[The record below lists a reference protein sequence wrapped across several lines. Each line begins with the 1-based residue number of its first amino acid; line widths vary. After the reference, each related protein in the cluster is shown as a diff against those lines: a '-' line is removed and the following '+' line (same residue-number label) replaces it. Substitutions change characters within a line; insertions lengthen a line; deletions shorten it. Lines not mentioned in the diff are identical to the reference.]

1 MAAFV
6 VDSSALI
13 SVLNNEEDAQPI
25 KLALRTAD
33 ELHIS
38 VATVFEASC
47 VVRGP
52 KFLDGTSRFNKL
64 LETLDMVHAAF
75 DGEQLRVARAGY
87 AMYGRGS
94 GHRAG
99 LNMGDCFAYALAKT
113 LRLPLLF
120 KGDDFLHTDID
131 VALHR
136 KTT

>member
-1 MAAFV
+1 MAAFAV
-6 VDSSALI
+6 SRLH
-13 SVLNNEEDAQPI
+13 DATRLP
-25 KLALRTAD
+25 ALR
-33 ELHIS
+33 
-38 VATVFEASC
+38 
-47 VVRGP
+47 
-52 KFLDGTSRFNKL
+52 
-64 LETLDMVHAAF
+64 DMVHAAF
-75 DGEQLRVARAGY
+75 DDEQLRVARAGY

-131 VALHR
+131 VALNR

>member
-13 SVLNNEEDAQPI
+13 SVLNDEEDAKPI
-25 KLALRTAD
+25 KLALLAAD

-38 VATVFEASC
+38 VATVFETSC

-52 KFLDGTSRFNKL
+52 RFRDGTSRLNTL
-64 LETLDMVHAAF
+64 LEALDMVYAAF
-75 DGEQLRVARAGY
+75 DDEQLRVARSGY
-87 AMYGRGS
+87 ALYGRGS

-99 LNMGDCFAYALAKT
+99 LNMGDCFAYALART

-131 VALHR
+131 VAPHR